1 MTMKLLLSEKKILQ
15 RVGTLA
21 RQISK
26 DFSGREL
33 LMVGVLKGA
42 FVFLADLAR
51 RMKVPVKID
60 FVRLASYGS
69 ETCSSG
75 KIRFTK
81 DIEVPLKGKDVLIVE
96 DIIDTGVTLKYLY
109 RCLQARRP
117 RSLTVVTLL
126 DKPSRRKVSF
136 QADYTG
142 FHIPDHFVV
151 GYGLDCAEEHR
162 NLGGIYIVN

>member
-1 MTMKLLLSEKKILQ
+1 MKLLLSGNNIER
-15 RVGTLA
+15 RVSALA

-51 RMKVPVKID
+51 KMKGPVKID
-60 FVRLASYGS
+60 FVRLSSYGAG
-69 ETCSSG
+69 TTSSG

-81 DIEVPLKGKDVLIVE
+81 DLEVSLKGKDVLIVE
-96 DIIDTGVTLKYLY
+96 DIIDTGVTLKYLC
-109 RCLQARRP
+109 RCLKARRP
-117 RSLTVVTLL
+117 RSLSVVTLL
-126 DKPSRRKVSF
+126 DKPSRRKMPF

-142 FHIPDHFVV
+142 FQIPDHFVV
-151 GYGLDCAEEHR
+151 GYGLDCAEEYR
-162 NLGGIYIVN
+162 NLKGVYILH

>member
-1 MTMKLLLSEKKILQ
+1 MTMKLLLSEKKIQQ
-15 RVGTLA
+15 RVGALA

-51 RMKVPVKID
+51 KMKVPIKID

-69 ETCSSG
+69 GTYSSG

-81 DIEVPLKGKDVLIVE
+81 DLEAPLKGKDVLIVE

-109 RCLQARRP
+109 RCLRARRP

-126 DKPSRRKVSF
+126 DKPSRRKVPF

-162 NLGGIYIVN
+162 NLGGIYIAK

>member
-1 MTMKLLLSEKKILQ
+1 MKLLLSEKKIQ
-15 RVGTLA
+15 QGVTNLA
-21 RQISK
+21 RQISR

-51 RMKVPVKID
+51 KMKVPVKID

-69 ETCSSG
+69 GTCSSG

-81 DIEVPLKGKDVLIVE
+81 DLEIPLKGKDLLIVE
-96 DIIDTGVTLKYLY
+96 DIIDTGVTLRFLH
-109 RCLQARRP
+109 RCLEARRP

-126 DKPSRRKVSF
+126 DKPSRRKVPF
-136 QADYTG
+136 QADYVG
-142 FHIPDHFVV
+142 FEIPDYFVV

-162 NLGGIYIVN
+162 NLRGIYRIK